1 MSLFEELKTAV
12 GVFEDDHPLWVL
24 GLFLGPALATGHSVV
39 LQVGTKF
46 AAVVTFILNLAA
58 KIG

>member
-1 MSLFEELKTAV
+1 M
-12 GVFEDDHPLWVL
+12 GVFEDNHPLWVL

-46 AAVVTFILNLAA
+46 AVVVTFILNLAA
-58 KIG
+58 EIG